1 MKATELIN
9 IAKNSQTNDYVL
21 IILIVCLLLV
31 CASKYLFAKNFKTLG
46 NKTEYLSFTDDN
58 TTIFS
63 FVINILMVVLISTM
77 IVAHF
82 DVSIFNFR
90 LSTPLQ
96 ILACFVIISI
106 VMLIKLIIEMA
117 YFRVFY
123 QDSSLS
129 FFMKS
134 SSYVNARN
142 IIILIISSFL
152 YFYSDLD
159 KNIIIFSWFILL
171 CINRI
176 WEIFFRYSN
185 QITTN
190 KSIWYYNILYL
201 CTLEILPI
209 LVLAKLIII
218 GKGI

>member
-1 MKATELIN
+1 MKATELIS
-9 IAKNSQTNDYVL
+9 IARNSQTNDHVL
-21 IILIVCLLLV
+21 IILMVSLLFV

-77 IVAHF
+77 VVAHF
-82 DVSIFNFR
+82 NVSLFDLKF
-90 LSTPLQ
+90 SVPLQ
-96 ILACFVIISI
+96 ILACFSIISI
-106 VMLIKLIIEMA
+106 IMLLKLVIEMA

-134 SSYVNARN
+134 SSFVNARN
-142 IIILIISSFL
+142 ILILLISAFL
-152 YFYSDLD
+152 YFYSGID
-159 KNIIIFSWFILL
+159 KDIIIISWFVLL